1 MNFCSLFAI
10 LERVVLCPTY
20 RHRHRPYYLQLH
32 FTSSLVTWRKSIVM
46 LHATYF
52 RLSLMQNFFQ
62 IYIFFALFFARTFF
76 CPFPLI
82 FFFLFFFLFCFFS
95 NFVSPAAFHF
105 PNGVLFP
112 DFSVVVSRSSGCPS
126 AFSDFPIIYMRCWIC
141 FMFAVTD
148 CPPLVNN
155 TLISPG
161 YPSYVPGFVD
171 CVYVVPIPRGRS
183 LKVYFQDFRL
193 GHQYDNCP

>member
-1 MNFCSLFAI
+1 MLLTSAYH
-10 LERVVLCPTY
+10 LC
-20 RHRHRPYYLQLH
+20 R
-32 FTSSLVTWRKSIVM
+32 
-46 LHATYF
+46 
-52 RLSLMQNFFQ
+52 
-62 IYIFFALFFARTFF
+62 IFFKYIYFLLYSLHEHSFVLFPWFFSFFSFSFFAS
-76 CPFPLI
+76 FPI
-82 FFFLFFFLFCFFS
+82 
-95 NFVSPAAFHF
+95 SPAAFHF

-148 CPPLVNN
+148 CPPLVHN